1 MIKVGDLL
9 PAVTF
14 KTRELGEWVEKS
26 SVDLWSNE
34 RCVIFGLPGAFTPT
48 CSNEQLP
55 RFEELATEFAKYGI
69 NNIYCVSVN
78 DAFVMNAWA
87 ENQGIQNVTMLPD
100 GSGEFTE
107 ALGMLVKKDN
117 LGFGERSWR
126 YALIADS
133 GHVEMF
139 FPEEGY
145 CDNCPTDPY
154 EISKPDNVW
163 RALTDDYQRHH
174 H

>member
-117 LGFGERSWR
+117 GT
-126 YALIADS
+126 
-133 GHVEMF
+133 
-139 FPEEGY
+139 GY
-145 CDNCPTDPY
+145 M
-154 EISKPDNVW
+154 IV
-163 RALTDDYQRHH
+163 
-174 H
+174 

>member
-69 NNIYCVSVN
+69 NNIY
-78 DAFVMNAWA
+78 
-87 ENQGIQNVTMLPD
+87 
-100 GSGEFTE
+100 
-107 ALGMLVKKDN
+107 
-117 LGFGERSWR
+117 
-126 YALIADS
+126 
-133 GHVEMF
+133 
-139 FPEEGY
+139 
-145 CDNCPTDPY
+145 
-154 EISKPDNVW
+154 
-163 RALTDDYQRHH
+163 
-174 H
+174 